1 MRSYLVD
8 ALMARKSFIVGLMLT
23 TLLAVLLGAACGDSL
38 SSSEALAASRKNFTD
53 VESFQVRFQTTTDA
67 DGLRATTEG
76 RAGYEGHTLV
86 YSTVSSGGGMPE
98 QEGISELLFIPPDLY
113 IRISSG
119 DWYVLSP
126 WNQGIRPDEM
136 AELRLTDQII
146 DYPLVTEQLS
156 DIERLP
162 DQVVD
167 GQDHLRFAGAL
178 DLRDFPSAAPVIST
192 GSPYDN
198 AETNVELW
206 LDKETFLPHKILM
219 NTSPTRAKSSLVTD
233 AALEFFDYSRRITPP
248 EPPSEAQPWRD
259 LELVQAPCTGAEL
272 TQCLEAQA
280 ELQSISRPYCD
291 GSGKRVCLV
300 PLGQV
305 QPNLIQ
311 HLVDH
316 YGDQYGLTITVLTPS
331 AVPSDIVNPLRG
343 QVDAP
348 TLTDYMGSLFPDAY
362 RDLNV
367 VLIGL
372 TPVDLY
378 HEDSHF
384 RYVFGVK
391 RTATDPKATI
401 STFRMNP
408 VTYGEPPNDELLFSR
423 TRKLVSKYIGLLFY
437 GLPASPDPRSPLYD
451 SILGL
456 ADLDNMEEPLP
467 VPQVP

>member
-1 MRSYLVD
+1 MLMTLV
-8 ALMARKSFIVGLMLT
+8 
-23 TLLAVLLGAACGDSL
+23 AVLLGAACGDSL
-38 SSSEALAASRKNFTD
+38 SPSEALAASRKNFTD
-53 VESFQVRFQTTTDA
+53 IETFQVRFQITTEA
-67 DGLRATTEG
+67 DDLRATTEG
-76 RAGYEGHTLV
+76 QAGYEGHTLV

-113 IRISSG
+113 LRISTG

-136 AELRLTDQII
+136 AESALTDQII
-146 DYPLVTEQLS
+146 DYSLITEQLS

-167 GQDHLRFAGAL
+167 GQDYLRLAGTL
-178 DLRDFPSAAPVIST
+178 DLRDFPSAAPVISS

-198 AETNVELW
+198 AEANVELW
-206 LDKETFLPHKILM
+206 LDRETFLPHKILM
-219 NTSPTRAKSSLVTD
+219 NTSPAGAKSSLLTD
-233 AALEFFDYSRRITPP
+233 TALEFFDYSRPITPP
-248 EPPSEAQPWRD
+248 EPPNEARPWRD

-280 ELQSISRPYCD
+280 ELQSISRPHCD

-362 RDLNV
+362 RDPNV

-408 VTYGEPPNDELLFSR
+408 VAYGEPPNDELLFSR
-423 TRKLVSKYIGLLFY
+423 ARKLVSKYIGLLFY
-437 GLPASPDPRSPLYD
+437 GLSASPDPRSPLYD